1 MKQKTYRLPVV
12 GQRIVRSVCAV
23 LLCFGVY
30 LLRGRK
36 GIPFYSALAVLQCM
50 QPYQENTK
58 RVARN
63 RLTGTLIGAFW
74 GFLLLLVQLEWLVR
88 PPCGEFLLYGL
99 TALLTGVTL
108 YTTVLLRVQNTA
120 YFSCVVFLS
129 ITVNH
134 ITDVNPYL
142 FVLDRV
148 LDTLIGVVLAL
159 AVNNIHLPRRKQLDT
174 LFVSGV
180 DDTMM
185 QNGQP
190 LTAYSRVELNR
201 LVEQGAK
208 FTLSTNRTPATIREI
223 LPDIRLEL
231 PIIAMDGAVLYDM
244 KQNCF
249 PRRYTIPKEAAE
261 QLLAFLRERDVH
273 GFINVIRDDV
283 LMIYYDQLTN
293 EAQRSIYDRYK
304 KSPYRNYVR
313 TENPETDGVVYVLLH
328 EKTERMQTLYEELYQ
343 QPWWNSFRGIVRP
356 SENYSGYS
364 YLKLYSR
371 QATREH
377 MLQELLTM
385 LHIEKAV
392 TFGSIPGKYDV
403 FIQDADKNAMVRK
416 LKQLF
421 EPVVWSRQK

>member
-1 MKQKTYRLPVV
+1 
-12 GQRIVRSVCAV
+12 
-23 LLCFGVY
+23 
-30 LLRGRK
+30 
-36 GIPFYSALAVLQCM
+36 
-50 QPYQENTK
+50 
-58 RVARN
+58 
-63 RLTGTLIGAFW
+63 
-74 GFLLLLVQLEWLVR
+74 
-88 PPCGEFLLYGL
+88 
-99 TALLTGVTL
+99 
-108 YTTVLLRVQNTA
+108 
-120 YFSCVVFLS
+120 
-129 ITVNH
+129 
-134 ITDVNPYL
+134 
-142 FVLDRV
+142 
-148 LDTLIGVVLAL
+148 
-159 AVNNIHLPRRKQLDT
+159 
-174 LFVSGV
+174 
-180 DDTMM
+180 
-185 QNGQP
+185 
-190 LTAYSRVELNR
+190 
-201 LVEQGAK
+201 
-208 FTLSTNRTPATIREI
+208 
-223 LPDIRLEL
+223 
-231 PIIAMDGAVLYDM
+231 
-244 KQNCF
+244 
-249 PRRYTIPKEAAE
+249 
-261 QLLAFLRERDVH
+261 
-273 GFINVIRDDV
+273 
-283 LMIYYDQLTN
+283 MIYYDQLTN